1 VLLIVGAVVAGVVV
15 GLLLGGSLAS
25 LAELHL
31 RWWWLALIGLALQFV
46 PIGSSS
52 AGKVNWPASA
62 LLALSY
68 LLLFVFLAVNIR
80 VAGVPLIALGIALN
94 ALAIGVNG
102 GMPVSDAA
110 LRSAYSTPQKYVDT
124 RKQLMEQGA
133 PKHHLAGPD
142 TRLQPITDIIG
153 VGPPVAVVYSVGDL
167 VAMAGIVWLLAA
179 ATRGGRGRHAKR
191 KRVAVT
197 RSAPAPPADPA

>member
-1 VLLIVGAVVAGVVV
+1 VLLIVAAVIVGVVI

-31 RWWWLALIGLALQFV
+31 RWWWLALIGLGLQLV
-46 PIGSSS
+46 PS
-52 AGKVNWPASA
+52 ASAPAGQVNWLASA

-68 LLLFVFLAVNIR
+68 LLLFIFLAINIR
-80 VAGVPLIALGIALN
+80 VAGVPLLALGIALN

-110 LRSAYSTPQKYVDT
+110 LRSAYSTPQKYEDT
-124 RKQLMEQGA
+124 RIQLLEQGA
-133 PKHHLAGPD
+133 PKHHLADAD
-142 TRLQPITDIIG
+142 TRLRPITDIIG

-179 ATRGGRGRHAKR
+179 ATRGGPGRHAR
-191 KRVAVT
+191 RSAVT
-197 RSAPAPPADPA
+197 PSEPARPADPE